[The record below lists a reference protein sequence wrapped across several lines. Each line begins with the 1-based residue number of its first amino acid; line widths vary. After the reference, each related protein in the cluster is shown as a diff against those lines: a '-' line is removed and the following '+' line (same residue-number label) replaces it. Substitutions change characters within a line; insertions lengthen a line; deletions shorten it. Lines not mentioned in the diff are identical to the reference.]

1 MQSVNQPNTAMA
13 TTKVKTSARDK
24 RQIQKQKQQVLLCG
38 LNSEQVD
45 FETAYDWHT
54 DKLEKR
60 AKQRTHT
67 LHGKEKSFK
76 FKGGHRPKAK
86 NAKGGLVAEERR
98 LDEAKVLSKARR
110 VQTAQ
115 RERARDLRA
124 LDHIC
129 DTRRITQSL
138 LVQANADI
146 QNPGPRH
153 GPKPGAHHKHKFV
166 GQVPINLK
174 KLSVHI
180 PKALPI
186 VDEKLDAYLHDHPV
200 PSCSKE
206 CKAKQVPASSQHSPA
221 NVGLCLSTA
230 PVFTSQADIQAV
242 HDMFADLENLADAV
256 SDVPAPSPAVSHAV
270 VAPATIKADNNIAAV
285 GGHDLPL
292 EGPHFADI
300 PRWRSVTPDVVS
312 LAACEPEFEIGCH
325 RQVPSAKLVKR
336 NRFYTRCVVGG
347 VLAALLL
354 TFYKSCFVT
363 LPNFFA
369 WCIFVSGCAMVLA
382 MVLIEYCEWSERVF
396 SRAKSWYSKYTG
408 KGECSPL
415 PKDIPVLEG
424 RVLESHECVALLTP
438 MCDDKFV
445 HRLTVV
451 PVGADDRI
459 IADLGIPVINRP
471 YELAC
476 ISFRPIKRIHWVY
489 VLLFLPVV
497 LSAVF
502 TFVLLDTEAVSAAN
516 TYLNDNCMFDQ
527 DFEITA
533 NFGGVNA
540 SVLACELLRHTGI
553 DRLVS
558 VVALMDVPVDRLGKL
573 SLTYWKVIYETFL
586 VFSWVVSFIPGT
598 YIPVSLMNGAMGM
611 LDSYFTAGPGHPV
624 WCICMDIVAFG
635 VWSYGSLMLYDV
647 WCYYFPRCR
656 EVKRAEFELPFFHN
670 PIGRLDLSTARNLYY
685 VPHLVSTVLRDYAL
699 DADYNAGR
707 TIRQRLLCVPNF
719 PLSARDSAQVLDGTE
734 MVVRFLLQNRNFTL
748 PAGFGPLDSA
758 FLKPAGKRFFVRGDT
773 GLPRHIYRESSVLD
787 YAGVNLSN
795 QPHSALR
802 GPRTTKR
809 YLDARYQALDQSL
822 LTALIQ
828 TLKPKGAI
836 KG

>member
-1 MQSVNQPNTAMA
+1 MA
-13 TTKVKTSARDK
+13 TTKVKTSAREK
-24 RQIQKQKQQVLLCG
+24 RQLQKQKQQVLLCG
-38 LNSEQVD
+38 INSEQVD
-45 FETAYDWHT
+45 FETACDWHS

-60 AKQRTHT
+60 AKQRSHS

-76 FKGGHRPKAK
+76 YKGGHRPKTK
-86 NAKGGLVAEERR
+86 HAKGNLVAEERR

-110 VQTAQ
+110 VQAAK
-115 RERARDLRA
+115 RERAQDLRA

-153 GPKPGAHHKHKFV
+153 GPKPGAHHKHRFV
-166 GQVPINLK
+166 GQAPVNLK
-174 KLSVHI
+174 KLSAHI
-180 PKALPI
+180 SYKPVPA
-186 VDEKLDAYLHDHPV
+186 VDTELDDYLHDHPV
-200 PSCSKE
+200 PSCS
-206 CKAKQVPASSQHSPA
+206 QHSPA
-221 NVGLCLSTA
+221 SVASCISTA
-230 PVFTSQADIQAV
+230 RCPPPSQADIDAAR
-242 HDMFADLENLADAV
+242 DMFASIVDVEEV
-256 SDVPAPSPAVSHAV
+256 PDVPVPSPAVSHAV

-292 EGPHFADI
+292 DGPHFVDMSC
-300 PRWRSVTPDVVS
+300 WRSVTPNVVA
-312 LAACEPEFEIGCH
+312 LADAEPNFEIGHH
-325 RQVPSAKLVKR
+325 RQLVSASIAKR
-336 NRFYTRCVVGG
+336 NRILSRCVVGG
-347 VLAALLL
+347 VLISLLL
-354 TFYKSCFVT
+354 ALSRACFVP
-363 LPNFFA
+363 LPSFFA
-369 WCIFVSGCAMVLA
+369 WCIMVSGSAMVLT
-382 MVLIEYCEWSERVF
+382 MVLIEYCEWSDLVF
-396 SRAKSWYSKYTG
+396 SRTKAWFSRYAG
-408 KGECSPL
+408 KGDASAL

-424 RVLESHECVALLTP
+424 RVLESHECVKLLTP

-459 IADLGIPVINRP
+459 IADLGIPVIDRP

-489 VLLFLPVV
+489 VFLFLPVV
-497 LSAVF
+497 LSAIF
-502 TFVLLDTEAVSAAN
+502 TFVLLDTEAVSATN
-516 TYLNDNCMFDQ
+516 DYLNNNCMFDQ
-527 DFEITA
+527 DFEVTA
-533 NFGGVNA
+533 AFAGVNA
-540 SVLACELLRHTGI
+540 SVLACELLKHTGI

-586 VFSWVVSFIPGT
+586 VFSWVVSLIPGT
-598 YIPVSLMNGAMGM
+598 YIPVSMMNGIMGL
-611 LDSYFTAGPGHPV
+611 LDSYFSTGAGHPV
-624 WCICMDIVAFG
+624 WCIVFDIVAF
-635 VWSYGSLMLYDV
+635 VTWSYGSLLLYDV

-685 VPHLVSTVLRDYAL
+685 VPHLVSTVLRDFAL

-748 PAGFGPLDSA
+748 PAGFGPLDNA

-773 GLPRHIYRESSVLD
+773 GCPRHIYRESSVLD

-795 QPHSALR
+795 QPHSAMR

-828 TLKPKGAI
+828 TRKPKGAI